1 MAIDKRYLKKIEA
14 LVDGLKNASPKEAYP
29 IIDKF
34 DDETLWANIRKNLI
48 KKDFTIDPYFA
59 SKIIYNV
66 FLPET
71 ALLTADDWCIEMF
84 SYFSEDQLN
93 LKIIVV
99 GDKKTLSSLENKLMK
114 IKQKIAEMKND
125 PNADNDELLDLEADR
140 AAISAR
146 LGVYTPPSFA
156 ECYRRY
162 YSEYKK
168 GADYLKLPANI
179 SSKLS
184 GFIEEYPEVWVFNI
198 GRVENASQLKKKALP
213 VWNSTLDVLK
223 TFE

>member
-14 LVDGLKNASPKEAYP
+14 LVDGLKNASPKEAYQ
-29 IIDKF
+29 IIYKF
-34 DDETLWANIRKNLI
+34 DGETLWANIRKNLI

-71 ALLTADDWCIEMF
+71 ALLTADGWCIEMF

-99 GDKKTLSSLENKLMK
+99 GNKKTLSPLENKLMK

-125 PNADNDELLDLEADR
+125 PNADNDELLELEANR
-140 AAISAR
+140 AAIRAR
-146 LGVYTPPSFA
+146 LSISPPSFA
-156 ECYRRY
+156 EFYRND
-162 YSEYKK
+162 YSEYQK
-168 GADYLKLPANI
+168 GADHLKLPANI

>member
-1 MAIDKRYLKKIEA
+1 MAIDKRYLKKIKA
-14 LVDGLKNASPKEAYP
+14 LVDGLKNASPKEAYQ

-71 ALLTADDWCIEMF
+71 ALLTADGWCIEMF

-99 GDKKTLSSLENKLMK
+99 GYKKTRSSLENKLMK

-125 PNADNDELLDLEADR
+125 PNADNDELLELYADR
-140 AAISAR
+140 AAIRAR
-146 LGVYTPPSFA
+146 LSISPPSFA
-156 ECYRRY
+156 EFYRNH
-162 YSEYKK
+162 YSEYQK
-168 GADYLKLPANI
+168 GADHLKLPANI

>member
-14 LVDGLKNASPKEAYP
+14 LVDGLKNASPKEAYQ

-34 DDETLWANIRKNLI
+34 DGETLWANIRKNLI

-71 ALLTADDWCIEMF
+71 ALLTADGWCIEMF

-99 GDKKTLSSLENKLMK
+99 GYKKTRSSLENKLME

-125 PNADNDELLDLEADR
+125 PNADNDELLELKANC
-140 AAISAR
+140 AALSAR
-146 LGVYTPPSFA
+146 LGIRYNPSFA
-156 ECYRRY
+156 KCYRSY
-162 YSEYKK
+162 YSEYQK
-168 GADYLKLPANI
+168 GADHLKLPANI

>member
-1 MAIDKRYLKKIEA
+1 MAIDERYLKKIEA
-14 LVDGLKNASPKEAYP
+14 LVDGLKNASPKEAYQ

-34 DDETLWANIRKNLI
+34 YDGTLWANIRKNLI
-48 KKDFTIDPYFA
+48 KEDFTIDPNFA
-59 SKIIYNV
+59 SNIIYNV

-71 ALLTADDWCIEMF
+71 ALFTADGLCIEMF

-99 GDKKTLSSLENKLMK
+99 GYKKTLSSLENKLMK

-125 PNADNDELLDLEADR
+125 PNADNDELLELEANR

-146 LGVYTPPSFA
+146 LGIHPPSFA
-156 ECYRRY
+156 EFYRNY

-168 GADYLKLPANI
+168 GADHLKLPANI

>member
-14 LVDGLKNASPKEAYP
+14 LVDGLKNASPKEAYQ
-29 IIDKF
+29 IIYKF
-34 DDETLWANIRKNLI
+34 DGETLLANIRKNLI
-48 KKDFTIDPYFA
+48 KKDFTIEPCFA
-59 SKIIYNV
+59 SKIICNV
-66 FLPET
+66 FPET
-71 ALLTADDWCIEMF
+71 ALLTADGWCIEMF

-99 GDKKTLSSLENKLMK
+99 GYKKTWSSLENKLMK

-125 PNADNDELLDLEADR
+125 PNADNDELLELEADR

-146 LGVYTPPSFA
+146 LGISPPSFA
-156 ECYRRY
+156 EFYRNY
-162 YSEYKK
+162 YCEYQK

>member
-1 MAIDKRYLKKIEA
+1 MNKRNITKLEK
-14 LVDGLKNASPKEAYP
+14 LVEKLKNASPKEAYQ
-29 IIDKF
+29 IIGKF
-34 DDETLWANIRKNLI
+34 DGKTLWANIRKNLI

-59 SKIIYNV
+59 RKIIYNV

-71 ALLTADDWCIEMF
+71 SLLTADDWCIEMF

-99 GDKKTLSSLENKLMK
+99 GYKKTRSSLENKLMK
-114 IKQKIAEMKND
+114 IEQKIAEMKND
-125 PNADNDELLDLEADR
+125 PNADNDELLELEANCV
-140 AAISAR
+140 AMSSR
-146 LGVYTPPSFA
+146 LRVYTPPSFA
-156 ECYRRY
+156 EFYRND
-162 YSEYKK
+162 YSEYQK
-168 GADYLKLPANI
+168 GADHLKLPANI

>member
-14 LVDGLKNASPKEAYP
+14 LVDGLKNASPKEAYQ
-29 IIDKF
+29 IIYKF
-34 DDETLWANIRKNLI
+34 DGETLLANIRKNLI
-48 KKDFTIDPYFA
+48 KKDFTIEPEFA
-59 SKIIYNV
+59 RKIIYNV

-71 ALLTADDWCIEMF
+71 ALLTADGLCIEMF

-99 GDKKTLSSLENKLMK
+99 GNKKTLSPLENKLMK
-114 IKQKIAEMKND
+114 IKQKIAEMEND
-125 PNADNDELLDLEADR
+125 PNADNDELLELYADR

-146 LGVYTPPSFA
+146 FYTPPSFA

-162 YSEYKK
+162 YSEYQK
-168 GADYLKLPANI
+168 GADHLKLPANI

>member
-14 LVDGLKNASPKEAYP
+14 LVDGLKNASQKEAYQ

-71 ALLTADDWCIEMF
+71 ALLTADGWCIEMF

-99 GDKKTLSSLENKLMK
+99 GYKKTLSSLENKLMK

-125 PNADNDELLDLEADR
+125 PNADNDELLELEANR
-140 AAISAR
+140 AAIRAR
-146 LGVYTPPSFA
+146 LSISPPSFA
-156 ECYRRY
+156 EFYRND
-162 YSEYKK
+162 YSEYQK
-168 GADYLKLPANI
+168 GADHLKLPANI